1 MDLPI
6 NRREPLV
13 MHIDLNSCFASVEQ
27 QANRT
32 LRGRPIVVAA
42 YPTPGDCVLAPSI
55 EAKAL
60 GVKVGMR
67 VRDAQAICRDVIV
80 LTPDVAKVHAVHE
93 RMMRVFRRYAAD
105 MTPKSIDE
113 AVLDFAHCEAVVKRP
128 LTNIAQEIKTSIKK
142 EIGEW
147 LRCSIGI
154 GANRFLAKVGAGLR
168 KPDGL
173 DVIRAD
179 NLREVYGR
187 LKLVDLPGI
196 NTRYEARLNTCGIF
210 TPLEFL
216 DASWETLVKQV
227 FKSTE
232 GHRWYLRLR
241 GWEVDDVS
249 FRRRSFGHS
258 YALPRPTADRPTLSR
273 LVMKL
278 AEKTGRRL
286 RRAERHAYGIH
297 VSCLYTNRTY
307 WHKGHKLPT
316 PVYATPEIYLAAQRL
331 LNTQPAVLPVAILAI
346 TCFALEPFRP
356 EQMPLFEKPSDKLR
370 RLADATDIIN
380 DKYGEFMATP
390 AIMMGMEKEVLERIS
405 FGNTKQQNKNRGAG
419 DGSLLT

>member
-6 NRREPLV
+6 NHHEPLV

-42 YPTPGDCVLAPSI
+42 YPTPGGCVLAPSI
-55 EAKAL
+55 EAKVL
-60 GVKVGMR
+60 GIKVGMR
-67 VRDAQAICRDVIV
+67 VRDAQAICRDVVV
-80 LTPDVAKVHAVHE
+80 LTPDVAKVQAVHE
-93 RMMRVFRRYAAD
+93 RMMRVFRRYTSD

-128 LTNIAQEIKTSIKK
+128 IESVAREIKASIRR

-147 LRCSIGI
+147 LRCSIGL
-154 GANRFLAKVGAGLR
+154 GTNRFLAKVGAGLR
-168 KPDGL
+168 KPDGF

-179 NLREVYGR
+179 NLREVYGW

-196 NTRYEARLNTCGIF
+196 NTRYEARLHASGIF

-216 DASWETLVKQV
+216 DAGWGTLVKQV

-241 GWEVDDVS
+241 GWEVDRIS
-249 FRRRSFGHS
+249 FGRKSFGHS
-258 YALPRPTADRPTLSR
+258 YALPRPTADRPALSR

-278 AEKTGRRL
+278 G
-286 RRAERHAYGIH
+286 
-297 VSCLYTNRTY
+297 
-307 WHKGHKLPT
+307 
-316 PVYATPEIYLAAQRL
+316 
-331 LNTQPAVLPVAILAI
+331 
-346 TCFALEPFRP
+346 
-356 EQMPLFEKPSDKLR
+356 
-370 RLADATDIIN
+370 
-380 DKYGEFMATP
+380 
-390 AIMMGMEKEVLERIS
+390 
-405 FGNTKQQNKNRGAG
+405 
-419 DGSLLT
+419 